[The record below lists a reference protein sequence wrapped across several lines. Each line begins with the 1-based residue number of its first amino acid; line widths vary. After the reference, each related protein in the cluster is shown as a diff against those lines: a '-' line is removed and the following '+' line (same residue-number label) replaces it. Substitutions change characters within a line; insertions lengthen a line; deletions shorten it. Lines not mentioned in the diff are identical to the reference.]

1 MSGVRLKSNL
11 RKYLR
16 TSEIISVFTDRSDWD
31 RFSLGI
37 LWFLSDYWFVLSAYS
52 KLGEWEGYEIRQTPD
67 ISKFQLGGKYE
78 KFVAS
83 LVNMQGD
90 RDAKFILDF
99 PLRTSPIQFALSLS
113 KEQRIPIQLWGSD
126 RSMFEIGIVD
136 ELTDGILCL
145 RTLNPYGKFDA
156 RMIMEVDEI
165 CSIDIWSR
173 ELRALE
179 AAMTKSAEIV
189 AI

>member
-1 MSGVRLKSNL
+1 MN
-11 RKYLR
+11 
-16 TSEIISVFTDRSDWD
+16 
-31 RFSLGI
+31 
-37 LWFLSDYWFVLSAYS
+37 DYWYVLSAYS
-52 KLGEWEGYEIRQTPD
+52 KLGEWEGYVIRSTPEIN
-67 ISKFQLGGKYE
+67 KFQLGGKYE

-83 LVNMQGD
+83 LVSMESD
-90 RDAKFILDF
+90 REAKFILDF
-99 PLRTSPIQFALSLS
+99 PPRTSPVQFALSLS
-113 KEQRIPIQLWGSD
+113 KERRIPIQLWGADS
-126 RSMFEIGIVD
+126 SMFEIGIVD

-145 RTLNPYGKFDA
+145 RILDRYGKFDA

-179 AAMTKSAEIV
+179 VAMNKSAEIV

>member
-1 MSGVRLKSNL
+1 MSGIHLKSYL
-11 RKYLR
+11 MKYLR
-16 TSEIISVFTDRSDWD
+16 TSEIVSVYTNRSDWD
-31 RFSLGI
+31 KFSLGI
-37 LWFLSDYWFVLSAYS
+37 LWFMNDYWYVLSAYS
-52 KLGEWEGYEIRQTPD
+52 KLGEWEGYEIRSTPE
-67 ISKFQLGGKYE
+67 IYKFQLGGKYE

-83 LVNMQGD
+83 LVSTDCD

-99 PLRTSPIQFALSLS
+99 PPRTSPIQFTLSLS
-113 KEQRIPIQLWGSD
+113 KERRIPIQLWGSD
-126 RSMFEIGIVD
+126 SSLFEIGIVD

-145 RTLNPYGKFDA
+145 RILDRYGKFDA
-156 RMIMEVDEI
+156 KMIMDVDEI

-179 AAMTKSAEIV
+179 AAMAKSAEIV